1 MRKQINLSFV
11 HKGYIMNIGI
21 DKIGFAAPD
30 YVLDLADLA
39 QARNVDPNKF
49 KIGLLQS
56 EMAVAPVTQDI
67 ISLGAKAAEDILTEE
82 DKQTIDMVIVGT
94 ESSVDQSK
102 AAAVTIHGLLGIQPF
117 ARSIEMKEACYGATA
132 GLSLAKS
139 HIAQFPESKVLVIA
153 SDIAKYGVASGGEPT
168 QGAGAVAMLVT
179 ANPRILVLNNDN
191 VCQTRDI
198 YDFWRPNY
206 DKYPRVD
213 GKFSTEQYT
222 DCLTTTFDYYQ
233 QKTGKTLNDFAAMC
247 LHIPFSKQG
256 LKGLQAIA
264 QDEETLSRLTE
275 RFQEA
280 IVYNKVVGNIYTG
293 SIFLSLLSLLENSRA
308 LETEDQILFY
318 SYGSGAVCEIFS
330 GQLVEDYRD
339 HLQEN
344 RLEQLN
350 QRTKLSVK
358 EYEQVFFE
366 EITLD
371 ETGSSLNLPED
382 QSPFAL
388 IKVDNHKRIYR
399 K

>member
-1 MRKQINLSFV
+1 
-11 HKGYIMNIGI
+11 MNIGI

-56 EMAVAPVTQDI
+56 EMAVTPVTQDI
-67 ISLGAKAAEDILTEE
+67 ISLGAKAAEAILTEE

-139 HIAQFPESKVLVIA
+139 HISQFPESKVLVIA

-179 ANPRILVLNNDN
+179 ANPRTLVLNNDN

-233 QKTGKTLNDFAAMC
+233 QKKGKTLKDFAAMC

-308 LETEDQILFY
+308 LEAGDQILFY

-330 GQLVEDYRD
+330 GSLVEGYQNY
-339 HLQEN
+339 LEEN

-366 EITLD
+366 EVSLD
-371 ETGSSLNLPED
+371 ENGTSLDLPAD

-388 IKVDNHKRIYR
+388 IKVENHKRIYR
-399 K
+399 KYSQMN

>member
-1 MRKQINLSFV
+1 
-11 HKGYIMNIGI
+11 MNIGI

-56 EMAVAPVTQDI
+56 EMAVAPITQDI
-67 ISLGAKAAEDILTEE
+67 ISLGAKAAETILTEE

-233 QKTGKTLNDFAAMC
+233 QKTGQTLNDFAAMC

-256 LKGLQAIA
+256 LKGLQAIT
-264 QDEETLSRLTE
+264 QDAETLERLTE

-308 LETEDQILFY
+308 LETGDQILFY

-330 GQLVEDYRD
+330 GQLVEGYRD

-371 ETGSSLNLPED
+371 ETGSSLDLPED

>member
-1 MRKQINLSFV
+1 
-11 HKGYIMNIGI
+11 MNIGI

-67 ISLGAKAAEDILTEE
+67 ISLGAKAAEAILTEE

-153 SDIAKYGVASGGEPT
+153 SDIAKYGVASAGEPT

-308 LETEDQILFY
+308 LEKGDRILFY

-344 RLEQLN
+344 HLEQLN

-371 ETGSSLNLPED
+371 ETGSSLDLPED

>member
-1 MRKQINLSFV
+1 
-11 HKGYIMNIGI
+11 MNIGI

-67 ISLGAKAAEDILTEE
+67 ISLGAKAAEAILTEE

-102 AAAVTIHGLLGIQPF
+102 AAAVTIHGLLGIQLF
-117 ARSIEMKEACYGATA
+117 ARSIEIKEACYGATA

-308 LETEDQILFY
+308 LETGDQILFY

-330 GQLVEDYRD
+330 GQLVEGYRN

-344 RLEQLN
+344 RLEQLK

-371 ETGSSLNLPED
+371 ETGSSLDLPED

-399 K
+399 KYSRMN

>member
-1 MRKQINLSFV
+1 
-11 HKGYIMNIGI
+11 MNIGI

-67 ISLGAKAAEDILTEE
+67 ISLAAKAAEAILTEE

-256 LKGLQAIA
+256 LKGLQAIT
-264 QDEETLSRLTE
+264 QDAETLERLTE

-308 LETEDQILFY
+308 LETGDQILFY

-330 GQLVEDYRD
+330 GQLVEGYRD

-344 RLEQLN
+344 RLKQLN

-371 ETGSSLNLPED
+371 ETGSSLDLPED
-382 QSPFAL
+382 QTPFAL

>member
-1 MRKQINLSFV
+1 
-11 HKGYIMNIGI
+11 MNIGI
-21 DKIGFAAPD
+21 NKIGFAAPD

-67 ISLGAKAAEDILTEE
+67 ISLGAKAAEAILTEE

-308 LETEDQILFY
+308 LETGDQILFY

-330 GQLVEDYRD
+330 GQVVEGYRD

-344 RLEQLN
+344 RLEQLK

-371 ETGSSLNLPED
+371 ETGSSLDLPED

>member
-1 MRKQINLSFV
+1 
-11 HKGYIMNIGI
+11 MNIGI

-56 EMAVAPVTQDI
+56 EMAVTPVTQDI
-67 ISLGAKAAEDILTEE
+67 ISLGAKAAEAILTEE

-139 HIAQFPESKVLVIA
+139 HISQFPESKVLVIA

-179 ANPRILVLNNDN
+179 ANPRTLVLNNDN

-233 QKTGKTLNDFAAMC
+233 QKTGKTLKDFAAMC

-308 LETEDQILFY
+308 LESGDQILFY

-330 GQLVEDYRD
+330 GSLVEGYQNY
-339 HLQEN
+339 LEEN

-350 QRTKLSVK
+350 KRTKLSVE

-366 EITLD
+366 EVSLD
-371 ETGSSLNLPED
+371 ENGTSFDLPAD

-388 IKVDNHKRIYR
+388 IKVENHKRIYR

>member
-1 MRKQINLSFV
+1 
-11 HKGYIMNIGI
+11 MNIGI

-67 ISLGAKAAEDILTEE
+67 ISLGAKAAEAILTEE

-222 DCLTTTFDYYQ
+222 DCLTTTFNYYQ
-233 QKTGKTLNDFAAMC
+233 QKTGKTLNNFAAMC

-256 LKGLQAIA
+256 LKGLQAIT
-264 QDEETLSRLTE
+264 QDEETLERLTE

-280 IVYNKVVGNIYTG
+280 IVYNKVVGNIYTS

-308 LETEDQILFY
+308 LETGDQILFY

-330 GQLVEDYRD
+330 GQLVEGYRD

-350 QRTKLSVK
+350 QRTKLSIK

-371 ETGSSLNLPED
+371 ETGSSLDLPED

>member
-1 MRKQINLSFV
+1 
-11 HKGYIMNIGI
+11 MNIGI

-56 EMAVAPVTQDI
+56 EMAVTPVTQDI
-67 ISLGAKAAEDILTEE
+67 VSLGAEAAEAILTEE

-139 HIAQFPESKVLVIA
+139 HISLFPESKVLVIA

-179 ANPRILVLNNDN
+179 ANPRTLVLNNDN

-222 DCLTTTFDYYQ
+222 DCLTTTFDYYG
-233 QKTGKTLNDFAAMC
+233 QKTGKTLKDFAAMC

-275 RFQEA
+275 RFHEA

-308 LETEDQILFY
+308 LEAGDQILFY

-330 GQLVEDYRD
+330 GSLVEGYQNY
-339 HLQEN
+339 LEEN

-350 QRTKLSVK
+350 ERTKLSVE
-358 EYEQVFFE
+358 EYEQVFFKE
-366 EITLD
+366 VSLD
-371 ETGSSLNLPED
+371 ENGTSLDLPAD

-388 IKVDNHKRIYR
+388 IKVENHKRIYR
-399 K
+399 KYSRMN

>member
-1 MRKQINLSFV
+1 
-11 HKGYIMNIGI
+11 MNIGI

-56 EMAVAPVTQDI
+56 EMAVAPITQDI
-67 ISLGAKAAEDILTEE
+67 ISLGAKAAETILTEE

-94 ESSVDQSK
+94 ESRVDQSK

-256 LKGLQAIA
+256 LKGLQAIT
-264 QDEETLSRLTE
+264 QDAETLERLTE

-308 LETEDQILFY
+308 LETGDQILFY

-330 GQLVEDYRD
+330 GQLVEGYRD

-344 RLEQLN
+344 RLKQLN

-371 ETGSSLNLPED
+371 ETGSSLDLPED
-382 QSPFAL
+382 QTPFAL

>member
-1 MRKQINLSFV
+1 
-11 HKGYIMNIGI
+11 MNIGI
-21 DKIGFAAPD
+21 DKIGFAVPD
-30 YVLDLADLA
+30 YILDLADLA

-56 EMAVAPVTQDI
+56 EMAVAPITQDI
-67 ISLGAKAAEDILTEE
+67 ISLGAKAAEAILTEE

-256 LKGLQAIA
+256 LKGLQAIT
-264 QDEETLSRLTE
+264 QDEETLERLTE

-308 LETEDQILFY
+308 LETGDQILFY

-330 GQLVEDYRD
+330 GQLVEGYRD

-366 EITLD
+366 EIILD
-371 ETGSSLNLPED
+371 ETGSSLDLPED
-382 QSPFAL
+382 QTPFAL

>member
-1 MRKQINLSFV
+1 
-11 HKGYIMNIGI
+11 MNIGI

-39 QARNVDPNKF
+39 QVRNVDPNKF

-56 EMAVAPVTQDI
+56 EMAVAPITQDI
-67 ISLGAKAAEDILTEE
+67 ISLGAKAAEAILTEE

-179 ANPRILVLNNDN
+179 ANPRILVLHNDN

-198 YDFWRPNY
+198 YDFCRPNY

-256 LKGLQAIA
+256 LKGLQAIT
-264 QDEETLSRLTE
+264 QDAETLERLTE

-308 LETEDQILFY
+308 LETGDQILFY

-330 GQLVEDYRD
+330 GQLVEGYRD

-371 ETGSSLNLPED
+371 ETGSSLDLPED
-382 QSPFAL
+382 QTPFAL